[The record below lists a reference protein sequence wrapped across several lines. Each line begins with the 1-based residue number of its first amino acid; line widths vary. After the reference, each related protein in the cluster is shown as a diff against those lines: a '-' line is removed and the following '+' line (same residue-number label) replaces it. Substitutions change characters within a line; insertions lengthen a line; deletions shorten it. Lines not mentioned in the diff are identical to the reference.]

1 MGVGCKNFEKAFDRV
16 NKEPL
21 LKVLRVYD
29 VGGEQ
34 LNSIKSMYANS
45 LPCVRANEGESE
57 CFTIDGGGRQGFIM
71 SSWLFSVCLDAVM
84 KEVNI
89 GMGKIGVR
97 FLGKGREGRL
107 RGLLYADDL
116 VLCSQSERDMKT
128 MVERFVEVCS
138 RRSLIVNGEKSEVKA
153 LGREEGSIYK
163 DLVEGARLDHVS
175 ELKNMC
181 GCVLDES
188 GTDCAE
194 CRRKLESGREDNGM
208 EGEGKF

>member
-1 MGVGCKNFEKAFDRV
+1 MVKREKERSKIRAAKID
-16 NKEPL
+16 N
-21 LKVLRVYD
+21 LRWVSK
-29 VGGEQ
+29 
-34 LNSIKSMYANS
+34 L
-45 LPCVRANEGESE
+45 
-57 CFTIDGGGRQGFIM
+57 
-71 SSWLFSVCLDAVM
+71 CLV
-84 KEVNI
+84 
-89 GMGKIGVR
+89 
-97 FLGKGREGRL
+97 
-107 RGLLYADDL
+107 
-116 VLCSQSERDMKT
+116 KT

-208 EGEGKF
+208 EGEGEI